1 MLLKKC
7 LTNNYKTMK
16 KLLLFMFALLAFA
29 GMRAESNY
37 PTNASGWNEELL
49 EAYDQE
55 VTGSYSDVIYM
66 KSCIFPAGSGVVE
79 IPIHVKAHD
88 NFMNVQFQTVLPNG
102 LYPQEENNFITLVY
116 NEERV
121 KDCDGKNMTDEG
133 FSQFINQ
140 KSWFSSKEDDVFFS
154 IKVNISSL
162 TEGVYDLKVLGGA
175 KVSGYESNN
184 NGSTLISEDIVT
196 KLVITNEVVLDEMST
211 VYPTKYT
218 GVNVRVKRSFS
229 FDKWNTFCLPI
240 AMDETKCKSVFGE
253 NVKIAE
259 YAGYDFDETTN
270 HLNVKFTDVS
280 SLKANTPVIIKIAS
294 ADAKTYDV
302 DNKEFTL
309 TNVNVAPVAADD
321 LFSFVG
327 NGAMVGTYTNGTQLY
342 KGTIRYGQEKIDYQY
357 FFLSNNNFYYAT
369 ADTPLMKGFRAYF
382 DFEDGQDAKTELPA
396 GVKFSFSVDDTPTA
410 IDGISS
416 VEKVAD
422 GVYTVSGQKVNESS
436 LEILP
441 KGVYIVN
448 GKKVFKK

>member
-102 LYPQEENNFITLVY
+102 LYPQEKNNFITLVY

-154 IKVNISSL
+154 IKVDISSL

-196 KLVITNEVVLDEMST
+196 KLVITNEVVLDELAT
-211 VYPTKYT
+211 EYPTKYT

-229 FDKWNTFCLPI
+229 FDKWNTFCLPVD
-240 AMDETKCKSVFGE
+240 MDEATCKSVFGQ
-253 NVKIAE
+253 NVDIAE
-259 YAGYDFDETTN
+259 FNGYDYTAATK
-270 HLNVKFTDVS
+270 HISVKFNHVKKI
-280 SLKANTPVIIKIAS
+280 KANTPVIIKIAS
-294 ADAKTYDV
+294 TDTKTYDV

-309 TNVNVAPVAADD
+309 TNVNITPAAADQVKTE
-321 LFSFVG
+321 VG
-327 NGAMVGTYTNGTQLY
+327 NGTMVGTYTDGTKLY
-342 KGTIRYGQEKIDYQY
+342 ENISYGPVSITVQY
-357 FFLSNNNFYYAT
+357 VFMSGDNFYYAT
-369 ADTPLMKGFRAYF
+369 AKTKPMKGLRAYF
-382 DFEDGQDAKTELPA
+382 YFKDDGNTPLNAAD
-396 GVKFSFSVDDTPTA
+396 GVKFNFTVDDEPTA
-410 IDGISS
+410 INGISS
-416 VEKVAD
+416 VEKVAE